1 MRISWSRSAYQA
13 MKKGDLVH
21 IISDYVQSHEPRHGI
36 VTRAVS
42 LLEDG
47 GIAKYTDWWVLWD
60 GQVSAFPESDLE
72 VVEVCAEGG

>member
-1 MRISWSRSAYQA
+1 

-36 VTRAVS
+36 VIRAAS

-47 GIAKYTDWWVLWD
+47 EFAKYTDWWVLWD